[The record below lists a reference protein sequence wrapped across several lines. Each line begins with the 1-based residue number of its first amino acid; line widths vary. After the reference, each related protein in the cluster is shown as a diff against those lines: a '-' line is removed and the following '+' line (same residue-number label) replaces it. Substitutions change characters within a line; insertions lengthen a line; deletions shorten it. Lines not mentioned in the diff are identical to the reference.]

1 MILYESYSSGQE
13 RIPRKNQP
21 WLFCVISLNSL
32 RSFFRRA
39 GVGVGSVLIKVYG
52 WNPPVEDQS
61 ATSSD
66 DIDNHQEPIPVS
78 VVEHLTVLSAVTVTS
93 MSTVSPPS
101 SSTSNIIYDG
111 SLLESTFPVA
121 ATARIHI
128 CLSPGREYAPA
139 MRAFQAHCEKVSWVS
154 WF

>member
-1 MILYESYSSGQE
+1 M
-13 RIPRKNQP
+13 
-21 WLFCVISLNSL
+21 SL
-32 RSFFRRA
+32 
-39 GVGVGSVLIKVYG
+39 KVYG

-61 ATSSD
+61 ASSSD
-66 DIDNHQEPIPVS
+66 DIDNHQESIPVS

-93 MSTVSPPS
+93 MSTICSPS
-101 SSTSNIIYDG
+101 STTDSIYDG

-121 ATARIHI
+121 ATARIHL

-139 MRAFQAHCEKVSWVS
+139 MRAFQAHCEKVG